1 LVSKLQSLEEEPPS
15 SAQAEL
21 TLRKPRLSLRELIA
35 TGATAPVQ
43 LARAARARFVVSP
56 ASNEFRKR
64 HFPGVKTAEWNDW
77 RWQNRNRIRSLAQ
90 LDRMIEVTADERA
103 AIERHEG
110 PLPVGVTPYYM
121 SLIDAT
127 NPLQGLRRTT
137 IPTLA
142 EFDRTPGEQD
152 DPLGEDGHSPVP
164 GLVHRYPDRVLLL
177 VTNFCSVYCR
187 YCTRARLVGASGER
201 ALRKADID
209 RAIEYIAATP
219 AVRDCLISGGDPL
232 SLDDERLEYVLARLR
247 AIPHLE
253 FVRIGSKQPVVQPMR
268 VTPALTKMLRRYH
281 PLWMSLHFT
290 HPDEVTPEVAEACG
304 RLADAGIPLGSQT
317 VLLKGV
323 NDDLDTL
330 KRLFH
335 ALLKI
340 RVRPYYLYQCDPIS
354 GSGHFRTTVDQ
365 GLELI
370 GRMRGYTT
378 GYAVPNFVVDAPG
391 GGGKIALLPDAVVG
405 RDGNDLLLRN
415 FAGEE
420 CRYPD
425 PDGTLGKP

>member
-1 LVSKLQSLEEEPPS
+1 MSKLQSLEEEPPS

-43 LARAARARFVVSP
+43 LAPAARARFVVSP
-56 ASNEFRKR
+56 ASNEFRKH

-90 LDRMIEVTADERA
+90 LDRMIEVTDDERA

-121 SLIDAT
+121 SLIHAT

-219 AVRDCLISGGDPL
+219 TVRDCLISGGDPL

-253 FVRIGSKQPVVQPMR
+253 FIRIGSKQPVVQPMR

-365 GLELI
+365 GLALI
-370 GRMRGYTT
+370 GQMRGYTT

>member
-1 LVSKLQSLEEEPPS
+1 MQLE
-15 SAQAEL
+15 AIVA
-21 TLRKPRLSLRELIA
+21 
-35 TGATAPVQ
+35 
-43 LARAARARFVVSP
+43 
-56 ASNEFRKR
+56 
-64 HFPGVKTAEWNDW
+64 
-77 RWQNRNRIRSLAQ
+77 
-90 LDRMIEVTADERA
+90 VTEDERA
-103 AIERHEG
+103 AILRHEG
-110 PLPVGVTPYYM
+110 PLPIGVTPYYM
-121 SLIDAT
+121 SLIDPA

-209 RAIEYIAATP
+209 RAIEYIGATP

-232 SLDDERLEYVLARLR
+232 SLDEDRLEYVLSRLR

-253 FVRIGSKQPVVQPMR
+253 FIRIGSKQPVVQPMR
-268 VTPALTKMLRRYH
+268 VTPTLTKMLRRYH

-323 NDDLDTL
+323 NDDLATL
-330 KRLFH
+330 KKLFH

-354 GSGHFRTTVDQ
+354 GSSHFRTTVDK

-370 GRMRGYTT
+370 GQMRGYTT
-378 GYAVPNFVVDAPG
+378 GYAVPNYVVDAPG
-391 GGGKIALLPDAVVG
+391 GGGKIAMLPDAVIG

-415 FAGEE
+415 FAGEQ

>member
-1 LVSKLQSLEEEPPS
+1 VSKLLSLEEEPPS
-15 SAQAEL
+15 SIRIERSPVRKSSL
-21 TLRKPRLSLRELIA
+21 ELRKLKADGTDS
-35 TGATAPVQ
+35 PVQ
-43 LARAARARFVVSP
+43 LARAARARFIVS
-56 ASNEFRKR
+56 ATSNDFRKQ

-77 RWQNRNRIRSLAQ
+77 RWQNRNRVRSLAD
-90 LDRMIEVTADERA
+90 LERMIEVTDDERQ
-103 AIERHEG
+103 AIARHKG

-121 SLIDAT
+121 SLIDPSDPAQ
-127 NPLQGLRRTT
+127 PLRRTT
-137 IPTLA
+137 IPTLS

-232 SLDDERLEYVLARLR
+232 SLDEERLEYVLSRLR

-253 FVRIGSKQPVVQPMR
+253 FIRIGSKQPIVQPMR

-281 PLWMSLHFT
+281 PVWMSLHFT

-323 NDDLDTL
+323 NDDVATL

-354 GSGHFRTTVDQ
+354 GSSHFRTTVDK

-370 GRMRGYTT
+370 SQLRGYTT

-391 GGGKIALLPDAVVG
+391 GGGKIALLPDAVLG
-405 RDGNDLLLRN
+405 RDSDDLLLRN
-415 FAGEE
+415 FAGEQ

-425 PDGTLGKP
+425 PGGTLGKP

>member
-1 LVSKLQSLEEEPPS
+1 M
-15 SAQAEL
+15 
-21 TLRKPRLSLRELIA
+21 LRP
-35 TGATAPVQ
+35 Q

-103 AIERHEG
+103 AIERHNG

-121 SLIDAT
+121 SLIEAT

-219 AVRDCLISGGDPL
+219 TVRDCLISGAKNASRIMNRSGQPNPGARFPMIRAMNL
-232 SLDDERLEYVLARLR
+232 VL
-247 AIPHLE
+247 
-253 FVRIGSKQPVVQPMR
+253 
-268 VTPALTKMLRRYH
+268 
-281 PLWMSLHFT
+281 
-290 HPDEVTPEVAEACG
+290 AEACPE
-304 RLADAGIPLGSQT
+304 RLRSASEQII
-317 VLLKGV
+317 V
-323 NDDLDTL
+323 
-330 KRLFH
+330 RLF
-335 ALLKI
+335 A
-340 RVRPYYLYQCDPIS
+340 
-354 GSGHFRTTVDQ
+354 
-365 GLELI
+365 
-370 GRMRGYTT
+370 
-378 GYAVPNFVVDAPG
+378 
-391 GGGKIALLPDAVVG
+391 
-405 RDGNDLLLRN
+405 
-415 FAGEE
+415 
-420 CRYPD
+420 
-425 PDGTLGKP
+425 

>member
-1 LVSKLQSLEEEPPS
+1 VSKLLSLEEEPPS
-15 SAQAEL
+15 LAQAKQIPV
-21 TLRKPRLSLRELIA
+21 RKFALQHSDLN
-35 TGATAPVQ
+35 GNGAPVQ

-77 RWQNRNRIRSLAQ
+77 RWQNRNRVRSLEQ
-90 LDRMIEVTADERA
+90 LERMIAVTDDERG
-103 AIERHEG
+103 AIQKHEG
-110 PLPVGVTPYYM
+110 PLPIGVTPYYM
-121 SLIDAT
+121 SLIDAQ

-142 EFDRTPGEQD
+142 EFDRTPGEED

-232 SLDDERLEYVLARLR
+232 SLDEDRLEYVLSRLR

-253 FVRIGSKQPVVQPMR
+253 FIRIGSKQPVVQPMR
-268 VTPALTKMLRRYH
+268 VTPGLTKMLRRYH
-281 PLWMSLHFT
+281 P
-290 HPDEVTPEVAEACG
+290 P
-304 RLADAGIPLGSQT
+304 
-317 VLLKGV
+317 
-323 NDDLDTL
+323 
-330 KRLFH
+330 
-335 ALLKI
+335 
-340 RVRPYYLYQCDPIS
+340 
-354 GSGHFRTTVDQ
+354 
-365 GLELI
+365 
-370 GRMRGYTT
+370 
-378 GYAVPNFVVDAPG
+378 
-391 GGGKIALLPDAVVG
+391 
-405 RDGNDLLLRN
+405 
-415 FAGEE
+415 
-420 CRYPD
+420 
-425 PDGTLGKP
+425 